1 MKNLNLSR
9 WALEHKSLVV
19 YLMLVVALA
28 GLIQYGKLGREED
41 PPFTIKTMVVKTLW
55 PGATTLELVQQVTDR
70 IEKKLEE
77 LPNLDYLKSYSKPG
91 ESVVFVTLKD
101 SVRASDVP
109 DLWYQARKKVAD
121 IKQTLPQGVQGPFFN
136 DEFGDTYSLIFALT
150 ADGFSH
156 RDLRDHA
163 ERVRGELLNV
173 PDVAK
178 IDLIGTQDEKI
189 YLEFS
194 TQQLAAMGLD
204 ISNLITTLQAQN
216 AIQPSG
222 TVDAGAEKIA
232 IRVSGQFTSE
242 ESLNTIN
249 FRANGRFFRLSDI
262 AKVRRAYA
270 DPQQPMFRFNGA
282 PAIGLGISMAKNGNV
297 LTFGE
302 HMKERL
308 AKPTATLPV
317 GIESHLVADQPH
329 VVEEAVGEFVKTL
342 IEAIAIV
349 LGVSFLALGWRPGIV
364 VAIAIPLVLAI
375 TFVVMKL
382 TGIGLQRISLG
393 ALIIGLGLLV
403 DDAMIAV
410 ETMITKLEEGC
421 DKFTAATFAYT
432 STAFP
437 MLTGTLVTVA
447 GFIPVGFAASGAGE
461 YTFTLFAVVAVAL
474 LASWVVAVLFTP
486 LAGVFI
492 LSDKLKKHGHE
503 PSRFGRAFQTVLDRL
518 LRMKYT
524 VIAATAGLF
533 VAALIGMQFV
543 QQQFFPSSDRPELLV
558 DVTLPQGS
566 SINATR
572 KVVDDLEAVLKTDSE
587 IERWS
592 FYIGSGAIRFYLPL
606 DQQLANDFFA
616 QAVVVTKDFKV
627 RSGVQQR
634 ILAAL
639 QRPEFQQVLARVS
652 PLELGP
658 PVGWPLKFRISGQDP
673 TKVRELAHEFASVL
687 GSTPNAR
694 NVNFD
699 WNEPSKVVR
708 VEVDQDRA
716 RAPGISSQ
724 ALSQTIN
731 AMLSGTSVTQLRDSI
746 YLVDI
751 VARAIPEE
759 RAKLETLRS
768 LMLDIPGGK
777 SVPLE
782 QVAKLS
788 YALEPPLI
796 WRRQRL
802 PTVTVQAET
811 APGVEAATVVRSLA
825 DQMQKFKAK
834 LPPGYNVIVGGTVED
849 SAKAQASIFAV
860 FPLMLL
866 VMITI
871 LMVQLQSFQ
880 RLFLVLATAPLALIG
895 VAAALLI
902 SGAPMGFVAILGIV
916 SLVGMVIR
924 NSVILID
931 QIDTEIA
938 NGKPAWDA
946 VIAATQHRLR
956 PILLTAAAA
965 ILGMI
970 PIAPTV
976 FWGPMAYAVMGGLV
990 VATLLTLVFLPSLY
1004 VAWFRIQPAELSVA
1018 RQDITPQPERHGA
1031 LGAHLPSA
1039 AKLGWR
1045 ASKLASLEAL
1055 AMQWRR
1061 RVFRFAGSR

>member
-1 MKNLNLSR
+1 MKNFNLSR

-19 YLMLVVALA
+19 YLMLAVALA
-28 GLIQYGKLGREED
+28 GIMDYRKLGREED

-55 PGATTLELVQQVTDR
+55 PGATTLETVQQVTDR

-77 LPNLDYLKSYSKPG
+77 LPNLDYLKSYTKPG
-91 ESVVFVTLKD
+91 ESVVKVTLKE
-101 SVRASDVP
+101 STRASDVP
-109 DLWYQARKKVAD
+109 DLWYQARKKVGD

-150 ADGFSH
+150 SDGFSH
-156 RDLRDHA
+156 RALRDHA
-163 ERVRGELLNV
+163 ERVRAELLGV

-204 ISNLITTLQAQN
+204 VSQLVETLQAQN

-222 TVDAGAEKIA
+222 TVDAAAEKIA

-242 ESLNTIN
+242 ESLKAVN
-249 FRANGRFFRLSDI
+249 FRVNGRFFRLSDI
-262 AKVRRAYA
+262 AKVRRAYV
-270 DPQQPMFRFNGA
+270 DPEQPMFRYNGI
-282 PAIGLGISMAKNGNV
+282 PAIGLAISMVKNADV
-297 LTFGE
+297 LAFGE
-302 HMKERL
+302 HIKERL
-308 AKPTATLPV
+308 AKVTADLPV
-317 GIESHLVADQPH
+317 GIESHLVADQPQ
-329 VVEEAVGEFVKTL
+329 VVEEAVGEFIKTL
-342 IEAIAIV
+342 IEAVAIV
-349 LGVSFLALGWRPGIV
+349 LGVSFLSLGWRPGIV

-382 TGIGLQRISLG
+382 TGVSLQRISLG

-410 ETMITKLEEGC
+410 EMMITKLEEGC
-421 DKFTAATFAYT
+421 DKVTAATFAYT

-447 GFIPVGFAASGAGE
+447 GFVPVGFAASSAGE
-461 YTFTLFAVVAVAL
+461 YCFTLFAVVGTAL
-474 LASWVVAVLFTP
+474 IASWFVAVLFTP
-486 LAGVFI
+486 LTGVFI
-492 LSDKLKKHGHE
+492 LPDKMKGHGHE
-503 PSRFGRAFQTVLDRL
+503 PSRFARAFHRFLDRV
-518 LRMKYT
+518 LRLRYWVIGAT
-524 VIAATAGLF
+524 VALF
-533 VAALIGMQFV
+533 VAGLVGMHFV

-558 DVTLPQGS
+558 DLTLPQGS

-572 KVVDDLEAVLKTDSE
+572 KVVDDLEKILKIDPD
-587 IERWS
+587 IEHWS

-606 DQQLANDFFA
+606 DQQLTNDFFA
-616 QAVVVTKDFKV
+616 QAVVVTKGFKV

-634 ILAAL
+634 IVAAL
-639 QRPEFQQVLARVS
+639 QRPEFDQALPRVS

-658 PVGWPLKFRISGQDP
+658 PVGWPLKFRISGPDS
-673 TKVRELAHEFASVL
+673 TKVRGLAHEFASLL
-687 GSTPNAR
+687 GNTPSAQNI
-694 NVNFD
+694 NFD

-716 RAPGISSQ
+716 RALGISSQ

-731 AMLSGTSVTQLRDSI
+731 AVLSGTTVTQLRDDI
-746 YLVDI
+746 YLIDI
-751 VARAIPEE
+751 VARAVPEE

-768 LMLDIPGGK
+768 LMLETSGGK

-788 YALEPPLI
+788 YGLEPPLI

-802 PTVTVQAET
+802 PTVTVQADT
-811 APGVEAATVVRSLA
+811 APGVEAATVVNLLA
-825 DQMQKFKAK
+825 SELATFKSK
-834 LPPGYNVIVGGTVED
+834 LPPGYDVAVGGTVED
-849 SAKAQASIFAV
+849 SAKAQASVVAV
-860 FPLMLL
+860 FPLMLFI
-866 VMITI
+866 MMTI

-895 VAAALLI
+895 VAAALLVAR
-902 SGAPMGFVAILGIV
+902 APMGFVAILGII
-916 SLVGMVIR
+916 SLMGMVIR

-931 QIDTEIA
+931 QIETEIA
-938 NGKPAWDA
+938 HGQHPWNA
-946 VIAATQHRLR
+946 VIVATEHRLR

-976 FWGPMAYAVMGGLV
+976 FWGPMAYAVMGGLA
-990 VATLLTLVFLPSLY
+990 VATLLTLVFLPALY
-1004 VAWFRIQPAELSVA
+1004 VAWFRVRPAS
-1018 RQDITPQPERHGA
+1018 TN
-1031 LGAHLPSA
+1031 S
-1039 AKLGWR
+1039 
-1045 ASKLASLEAL
+1045 
-1055 AMQWRR
+1055 
-1061 RVFRFAGSR
+1061 AGSDPSLLALKAPL